1 MDILKAELAKQ
12 KAALA
17 EAKAKGAGTS
27 ATGPKKY
34 LKRGELEKQ
43 REEQYRIEQEKLE
56 QSRRERQARRDAEVA
71 IARGGATAG
80 TNSGTTSSPN
90 RNASTAESRKADSAA
105 GKNQDGGETA
115 GPHDDDDNADGS
127 NEAVDYDIAESELVR
142 RFRAR
147 EQPIRLFGETNKQR
161 MRRLRLVEGSE
172 ERTEGQRNDFR
183 AAMAAT
189 DQDIV
194 NDNLKR
200 KASMTEG
207 ADGDEEEVDQYS
219 RKKSSRETE
228 RELVDTTVL
237 TADLLAADPDRVHTL
252 LSVYFKRVLREWE
265 RSLDARPEDV
275 KRSVQ
280 GRLAAA
286 TAGQTAEYMR
296 PFFKQLKKR
305 QLQPDVLA
313 RVTEI
318 AKLMQDRE
326 YLQANDSY
334 LRLSIGNAP
343 WPIGVTMVGIHERSA
358 REKIFSSQ
366 VAHVLNDEA
375 QRKWIQSIK
384 RLMTF
389 AQTKWPPDDHAK
401 RVG

>member
-1 MDILKAELAKQ
+1 MDLIKAELEKK

-17 EAKAKGAGTS
+17 QLANG
-27 ATGPKKY
+27 KKY
-34 LKRGELEKQ
+34 IKRGELERRREEEY
-43 REEQYRIEQEKLE
+43 REEQKRLEKERLE
-56 QSRRERQARRDAEVA
+56 KKAKRLGEVPSGSRN
-71 IARGGATAG
+71 GLNSPSLGSH
-80 TNSGTTSSPN
+80 SGTPEAHKSD
-90 RNASTAESRKADSAA
+90 ADSQKDKAEE
-105 GKNQDGGETA
+105 NDE
-115 GPHDDDDNADGS
+115 
-127 NEAVDYDIAESELVR
+127 VDYNIAESDLVR

-147 EQPIRLFGETNKQR
+147 DQPIRLFGETDKQR
-161 MRRLRLVEGSE
+161 IRRLRKLEASE

-189 DQDIV
+189 EQELV
-194 NDNLKR
+194 MENLKR
-200 KASMTEG
+200 KASGGEG
-207 ADGDEEEVDQYS
+207 GEEEEDQY
-219 RKKSSRETE
+219 RKKRKDRDVE
-228 RELVDTTVL
+228 REMVDTSIISL
-237 TADLLAADPDRVHTL
+237 ELLQSDRDKAYNL
-252 LSVYFKRVLREWE
+252 LSIYFKRLLREWDK
-265 RSLDARPEDV
+265 SLDARPEDV

-280 GRLAAA
+280 GRLQGAIQA
-286 TAGQTAEYMR
+286 QTAEYMK

-305 QLQPDVLA
+305 ALEPDVLA
-313 RVTEI
+313 RVCEI
-318 AKLMQDRE
+318 AQLMQQRE

-401 RVG
+401 MVG